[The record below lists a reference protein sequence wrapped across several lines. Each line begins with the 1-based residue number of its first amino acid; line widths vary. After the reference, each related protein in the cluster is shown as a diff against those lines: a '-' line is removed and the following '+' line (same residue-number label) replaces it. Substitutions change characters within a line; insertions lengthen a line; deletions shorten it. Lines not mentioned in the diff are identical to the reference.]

1 MPQRRNLA
9 VEWLTGDGT
18 GELVGGGPSGGL
30 GAKQS
35 APGVS
40 ASYQGQLVLGL
51 DRRPRDMR

>member
-30 GAKQS
+30 GAKQI

-40 ASYQGQLVLGL
+40 VS
-51 DRRPRDMR
+51 